1 MKTLMLGNEAV
12 ARGAWEAGARVAS
25 AYPGTPSTEIT
36 EYIAKYDEIFS
47 EWAPN
52 EKVAVEVA
60 IGASVI
66 GARAVASMKHV
77 GLNVASDPLFTAS
90 YTGVNGGLVICV
102 ADDQGMHSSQNEQ
115 DSRHYAKASK
125 TLMLEPADSAECKDF
140 VKRAFGISEEFDT
153 PVLIRLC
160 TRISHSRGLVETGA
174 RAEIPLKKYEKNPA
188 KYVMAPASAKGRHV
202 FVEERAL
209 REKEW
214 CETSDLNRIEMHDR
228 KIGVIAAGVAYQYA
242 KEALGERA
250 SYLKLGV
257 IYPLPDKLLAEF
269 CAKVDECYV
278 IEELDPFIE
287 EHCKQLGLKVTGKEI
302 FPMTFEYSAPMI
314 KKAVLGEDTEIM
326 DVARAGAIPVRP
338 PVMCSGCPH
347 RGVFY
352 VLKQMKLTVSGD
364 IGCYTL
370 GAFEPLSAMDTTV
383 CMGASVSMAHGM
395 EMAAGADQARKT
407 VGVIGDSTFIHSG
420 ITGLIDIVYNKGT
433 STIIILDNSITGMTG
448 HQQNPSTGIT
458 IKGEK
463 TRAVDLKKLC
473 EAVGVAAERVV
484 IADPFDVDAFRKVLE
499 TELAAEEPS
508 VIIAQRPCKLLK
520 GVEYEERYRI
530 NAELCKNC
538 NFCMNIGCPSL
549 VRKDGRIVINESRC
563 TGCGYCYRVCKFK
576 AIEPKAKKKEGEVL
590 A

>member
-36 EYIAKYDEIFS
+36 EFIAKYDEIFS

-60 IGASVI
+60 LGASVI
-66 GARAVASMKHV
+66 GGRAVAAMKHV

-115 DSRHYAKASK
+115 DSRHYAKSSK
-125 TLMLEPADSAECKDF
+125 TLMLEPADSAECRDF
-140 VKRAFGISEEFDT
+140 VMRAFGLSEEFDT
-153 PVLIRLC
+153 PVLIRLS
-160 TRISHSRGLVETGA
+160 TRVSHSRGLVEPGGRT
-174 RAEIPLKKYEKNPA
+174 EVPLKKYVKDVS

-209 REKEW
+209 REREW
-214 CETSDLNRIEMHDR
+214 AETSDLNRIEMHDA
-228 KIGVIAAGVAYQYA
+228 KIGVIAAGIAYQYA
-242 KEALGERA
+242 REALGARA
-250 SYLKLGV
+250 SYLKLGAV
-257 IYPLPDKLLAEF
+257 YPLPDKLLRDFRAS
-269 CAKVDECYV
+269 VDVCYV
-278 IEELDPFIE
+278 MEELDPIIE
-287 EHCKQLGLKVTGKEI
+287 EHCKQLGLEVIGKAV

-314 KKAVLGEDTEIM
+314 KKAVLGEDTETP
-326 DVARAGAIPVRP
+326 DVSPLGEIPARP

-370 GAFEPLSAMDTTV
+370 GANPPLGAMDTTV
-383 CMGASVSMAHGM
+383 CMGASVGMAHGM
-395 EMAAGADQARKT
+395 EKAAGRARAEKT
-407 VGVIGDSTFIHSG
+407 VAVIGDSTFVHSG

-433 STIIILDNSITGMTG
+433 STVIILDNSITGMTG
-448 HQQNPSTGIT
+448 HQQNPATGIT

-473 EAVGVAAERVV
+473 EAVGVERVV
-484 IADPFDVDAFRKVLE
+484 VADPFDVDTFRKILE
-499 TELAAEEPS
+499 AELKAEEPS
-508 VIIAQRPCKLLK
+508 VIIARRPCKLLK
-520 GVEYEERYRI
+520 GVEYEERYVV
-530 NAELCKNC
+530 NKELCKEC
-538 NFCMNIGCPSL
+538 GFCMNIGCPSL
-549 VRKDGRIVINESRC
+549 VRKNGKVTINETQC
-563 TGCGYCYRVCKFK
+563 VGCGYCYRVCKFK
-576 AIEPKAKKKEGEVL
+576 AIEPKPKAKEGEVL
-590 A
+590 S